1 MNNRSC
7 VHALKR
13 GVTVSIHKLSDQEV
27 QKLADLFKVFGD
39 PTRVRIL
46 SVLKNIELNVSEI
59 AEAVSMSQSATSHQL
74 RILKAHRLVKYRKEG
89 KAVYY
94 SLDDEHVHAIFAQG
108 YEHIGH
114 R

>member
-1 MNNRSC
+1 M
-7 VHALKR
+7 
-13 GVTVSIHKLSDQEV
+13 D
-27 QKLADLFKVFGD
+27 FGD

-59 AEAVSMSQSATSHQL
+59 GEAVSMSQSATSHQL

-94 SLDDEHVHAIFAQG
+94 SLDDEHVHEIFAQG

>member
-1 MNNRSC
+1 MSKEQLQD
-7 VHALKR
+7 H
-13 GVTVSIHKLSDQEV
+13 EV
-27 QKLADLFKVFGD
+27 QELADLFKVFGD

-46 SVLKNIELNVSEI
+46 SALKEDELNVSEI
-59 AEAVSMSQSATSHQL
+59 AEAVSMSPSATSHQL

-94 SLDDEHVHAIFAQG
+94 SLDDEHVYAIFAQG

>member
-1 MNNRSC
+1 M
-7 VHALKR
+7 
-13 GVTVSIHKLSDQEV
+13 SIQKLSDQEV
-27 QKLADLFKVFGD
+27 QELADLFKVFGD

-94 SLDDEHVHAIFAQG
+94 SLDDEHVHEIFAQG